1 MNKDLCVILLLLA
14 NFAVLSAALPWT
26 VLKFIPQQ
34 EQDDTVEILRK
45 PLAKKIEPLGEI
57 LRHPMQYLK
66 NLVSKLVIEIIII
79 LFLIHRFSLSPQQ
92 IYLNYFKNDLV
103 HGNIMCFSNIS

>member
-1 MNKDLCVILLLLA
+1 MMNKDLCVILLLLA

-26 VLKFIPQQ
+26 DLKFIPQQ
-34 EQDDTVEILRK
+34 EQDDDTVENLRK
-45 PLAKKIEPLGEI
+45 PLAKKLEPLGEI

-79 LFLIHRFSLSPQQ
+79 LF
-92 IYLNYFKNDLV
+92 
-103 HGNIMCFSNIS
+103 

>member
-34 EQDDTVEILRK
+34 EQDDTVENLRK
-45 PLAKKIEPLGEI
+45 PLAKKIRTPW
-57 LRHPMQYLK
+57 RNPQTSKQYLK
-66 NLVSKLVIEIIII
+66 NLVSWSLKL
-79 LFLIHRFSLSPQQ
+79 L
-92 IYLNYFKNDLV
+92 
-103 HGNIMCFSNIS
+103 